1 MKPAKLSTRPVGGY
15 GDMRGRKRRRK
26 PEPENPYALHQAV
39 GIIAAALALG
49 LFLIVV
55 L

>member
-15 GDMRGRKRRRK
+15 GDTRGRRPRKR
-26 PEPENPYALHQAV
+26 EPENPYALHQAV
-39 GIIAAALALG
+39 GILAAALALG
-49 LFLIVV
+49 LFLIIV

>member
-15 GDMRGRKRRRK
+15 GDTRGRKRRK
-26 PEPENPYALHQAV
+26 TEPENPYSLHQAV
-39 GIIAAALALG
+39 GIIALALAVG
-49 LFLIVV
+49 LLVIVV

>member
-1 MKPAKLSTRPVGGY
+1 MKPAKLPTRPVGGY
-15 GDMRGRKRRRK
+15 GDTTVRRKRRK

-39 GIIAAALALG
+39 GIIAGALALG
-49 LFLIVV
+49 LFLIIF